1 MNTYKS
7 KYQYINEGVCLSTGD
22 RIKKLTME
30 VFLQLVKSVC
40 LAAILLIVNFQT
52 VECEPVEPP
61 KLHTDSIGSKIPT
74 MEVAIRSQKVFRFAF
89 NPNLFGWSNPEA
101 VQGAVTRH
109 MYTYR
114 PSLKGLPDMPYWMRY
129 KYSHRHKAG
138 SINMYSV
145 HR

>member
-1 MNTYKS
+1 
-7 KYQYINEGVCLSTGD
+7 
-22 RIKKLTME
+22 ME
-30 VFLQLVKSVC
+30 VFLQLVKGVC
-40 LAAILLIVNFQT
+40 LAAILLIVNFHSA
-52 VECEPVEPP
+52 ECEPVEPP
-61 KLHTDSIGSKIPT
+61 KLHNDPIGSKIPT

-145 HR
+145 YN